1 MALARLIDLYC
12 LVIAAAVVVSW
23 TDLPRDHPAVRF
35 LDAVT
40 EPVLKPVRSILPPVG
55 GVDLTPIAVIV
66 VLQLLAGI
74 F

>member
-1 MALARLIDLYC
+1 MALARLIDLYR
-12 LVIAAAVVVSW
+12 LVIVAAVVASW
-23 TDLPRDHPAVRF
+23 TSLPRDHPVVRF

-40 EPVLKPVRSILPPVG
+40 EPVLKPVRRILPPVG
-55 GVDLTPIAVIV
+55 GIDFTPVVVIV